1 MQAGFTFSTRSD
13 RDKFEQ
19 DMYNLKMSFVDI
31 IRSSSPVIESGGI
44 HNGDTYSISLF
55 WNEDDDV
62 DLEELTHQLKGL
74 LVGAGYHPKIV
85 DECFSEDAWS
95 WFPEEKHV
103 ELQDN

>member
-1 MQAGFTFSTRSD
+1 MKIQITANKHTHTW
-13 RDKFEQ
+13 
-19 DMYNLKMSFVDI
+19 
-31 IRSSSPVIESGGI
+31 ES
-44 HNGDTYSISLF
+44 
-55 WNEDDDV
+55 EADDV

-95 WFPEEKHV
+95 WFPEEKQG

>member
-1 MQAGFTFSTRSD
+1 MIDRSPWPIFMEILMQAGFTFSTRSD

-62 DLEELTHQLKGL
+62 DLEELHDSAFTFNGTI
-74 LVGAGYHPKIV
+74 AIA
-85 DECFSEDAWS
+85 ST
-95 WFPEEKHV
+95 
-103 ELQDN
+103 